1 MTPKEQFTS
10 IFNEKIKR
18 PGSDKLLQWLNS
30 SDFFTAPASTR
41 FHGSVEGG
49 LVQHSL
55 CVYDYLLR
63 EINLENCTDLYTEET
78 VAIVGLLHDICKT
91 NYYVKGTRNV
101 KENGVWVQKDIYE
114 IKDDFPI
121 GHSEKSIIMLQNFM
135 KLNRD
140 EILAIRAHMGA
151 FDNAHKGGDP
161 FLSNVFNQCKLAMLL
176 HISDLKASYYGV

>member
-1 MTPKEQFTS
+1 MTPKEQFIS
-10 IFNEKIKR
+10 IFNEKINR
-18 PGSDKLLQWLNS
+18 PGSDRLLQWLKE
-30 SDFFTAPASTR
+30 SDFFIAPASTR

-101 KENGVWVQKDIYE
+101 KENGVWVQKD
-114 IKDDFPI
+114 
-121 GHSEKSIIMLQNFM
+121 M
-135 KLNRD
+135 
-140 EILAIRAHMGA
+140 
-151 FDNAHKGGDP
+151 
-161 FLSNVFNQCKLAMLL
+161 
-176 HISDLKASYYGV
+176 